1 MVCPQHLRA
10 FLFGFKRRPEDKFII
25 IRKIFVCLGFSKGLL
40 SDTSFFMSGQS
51 EEKIYKIGQAAKLVG
66 LKSYVLRFWEG
77 EFEQLEPIRT
87 ESGQRLYNDG
97 HIALIRRIK
106 TLLHYEGLTIEGA
119 RKRLDSPEDEQKEC
133 TQMLAGSASGAVSQ
147 LPLFSSECDSYGHEK
162 ELLKEIRAE
171 LRELK
176 KLLS

>member
-1 MVCPQHLRA
+1 M
-10 FLFGFKRRPEDKFII
+10 
-25 IRKIFVCLGFSKGLL
+25 L

-87 ESGQRLYNDG
+87 ASGQRLYNDS
-97 HIALIRRIK
+97 HIELISRIK
-106 TLLHYEGLTIEGA
+106 TLLHDEGLTIEGA
-119 RKRLDSPEDEQKEC
+119 RKRLDSPEHDFKERV
-133 TQMLAGSASGAVSQ
+133 QAASLAPEVVSR
-147 LPLFSSECDSYGHEK
+147 LPLFSAESGSGGHEK
-162 ELLKEIRAE
+162 QILKEIHIE
-171 LRELK
+171 LQELK